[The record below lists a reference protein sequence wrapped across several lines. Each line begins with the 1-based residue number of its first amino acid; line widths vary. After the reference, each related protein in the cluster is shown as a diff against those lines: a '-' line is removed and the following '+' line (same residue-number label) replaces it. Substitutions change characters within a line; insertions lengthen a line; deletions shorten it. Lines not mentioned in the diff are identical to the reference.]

1 MDVYKLGFLI
11 SQIVALAFLTIAV
24 LRRNKLLQAKFIGR
38 VKLRLIK
45 LNEEAGI
52 TEEPVLLTEPEKA
65 ALGAELESLDMSQ
78 PLESCQQKNNKE
90 SREKS
95 NNKVPNYKK
104 DSEKS

>member
-52 TEEPVLLTEPEKA
+52 TDVPVLLTEPEKA
-65 ALGAELESLDMSQ
+65 ALGGEIETLDMSQ
-78 PLESCQQKNNKE
+78 PLESAQQKVTMEN
-90 SREKS
+90 R
-95 NNKVPNYKK
+95 KK
-104 DSEKS
+104 

>member
-1 MDVYKLGFLI
+1 MI

-52 TEEPVLLTEPEKA
+52 TDVPFLLTEPEKA
-65 ALGAELESLDMSQ
+65 ALGGEIETLDMSQ
-78 PLESCQQKNNKE
+78 PLESAQQKVTKE
-90 SREKS
+90 NR
-95 NNKVPNYKK
+95 KK
-104 DSEKS
+104 